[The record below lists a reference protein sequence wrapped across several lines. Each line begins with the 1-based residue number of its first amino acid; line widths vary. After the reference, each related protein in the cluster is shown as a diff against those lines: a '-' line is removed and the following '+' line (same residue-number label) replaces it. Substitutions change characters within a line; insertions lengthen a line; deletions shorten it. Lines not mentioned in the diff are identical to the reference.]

1 MQQPTWLQAPTIE
14 RIPQVLAQIY
24 QGAIQVPRFQR
35 RYVWTVEQRLDL
47 LRSIKDGLP
56 IGSILLWRTRSRELP
71 IEDFRTVLPTKENP
85 FEFNQYILDGH
96 QRLATLYR
104 ALAPG
109 FVRASEVEPRE
120 PTEASPDEDD
130 DGGLFSQ
137 DEWPI
142 YYDLEAE
149 QFEVIPLARR
159 AKLGPTWVRLDT
171 LLDPAQ
177 MFEAQRRI
185 FEDPKLPKRLAY
197 RVEHLAAR
205 FKDYLLPTIVLATDD
220 LEVVTTTFKRVNSAG
235 TPMDEADMV
244 ASLSWARG
252 VKLHEQIAQI
262 QADIEELDWGL
273 VEPKTIIQTAKALA
287 GLDVT
292 RTEPEKLRDHIAQDN
307 TLLPRTREALL
318 QAVHF
323 LRDQCHIPS
332 VQFLPYSIQLVLV
345 AQYMTPKNVASGA
358 LYKWFWHTT
367 YIEWFSVVNGSHIK
381 QSIEALWFYE
391 APSEDLPASYAPEI
405 LFASV
410 QPYEQFHLKAA
421 RAKAWAIR
429 LAEMQPL
436 DLDGR
441 PLPALELLRVHGSKA
456 LVIWGRDLANYVQPV
471 PARTVANRLLL
482 DPTTARR
489 FLKTLYEA
497 PRSIPREVLVSH
509 FWNEDAIQ
517 GLFSGDISDSLRSRS
532 RFMNQFEK
540 SFINRIGYY
549 DLDIVF

>member
-1 MQQPTWLQAPTIE
+1 M
-14 RIPQVLAQIY
+14 
-24 QGAIQVPRFQR
+24 
-35 RYVWTVEQRLDL
+35 
-47 LRSIKDGLP
+47 
-56 IGSILLWRTRSRELP
+56 
-71 IEDFRTVLPTKENP
+71 
-85 FEFNQYILDGH
+85 
-96 QRLATLYR
+96 
-104 ALAPG
+104 
-109 FVRASEVEPRE
+109 
-120 PTEASPDEDD
+120 
-130 DGGLFSQ
+130 
-137 DEWPI
+137 
-142 YYDLEAE
+142 
-149 QFEVIPLARR
+149 
-159 AKLGPTWVRLDT
+159 
-171 LLDPAQ
+171 
-177 MFEAQRRI
+177 
-185 FEDPKLPKRLAY
+185 
-197 RVEHLAAR
+197 
-205 FKDYLLPTIVLATDD
+205 
-220 LEVVTTTFKRVNSAG
+220 
-235 TPMDEADMV
+235 
-244 ASLSWARG
+244 
-252 VKLHEQIAQI
+252 
-262 QADIEELDWGL
+262 
-273 VEPKTIIQTAKALA
+273 
-287 GLDVT
+287 T